1 MFKPLKEKFLD
12 PTTDKIRAGQK
23 YRNTKN
29 TAKRGFFQNG
39 PKSEAKFTFLT
50 KFLFQNYMAGLSSII
65 PDHARARD
73 RDLLYQDLPRNL
85 QTYMRT
91 MMIVTSNNCDDDY
104 DCVKMLIIMICVI
117 NIMSVPTR
125 P

>member
-1 MFKPLKEKFLD
+1 MD

-29 TAKRGFFQNG
+29 TAKGGFFQNG
-39 PKSEAKFTFLT
+39 TKSEAKFTFLT
-50 KFLFQNYMAGLSSII
+50 KFLFQNYKAGLSSII

-91 MMIVTSNNCDDDY
+91 MMIVTSNNCHED
-104 DCVKMLIIMICVI
+104 LIII
-117 NIMSVPTR
+117 
-125 P
+125 

>member
-12 PTTDKIRAGQK
+12 PTTDKIRAGGQK

-29 TAKRGFFQNG
+29 TAKGGFFQNG

-50 KFLFQNYMAGLSSII
+50 KFLFQNCMAGLSSII

-73 RDLLYQDLPRNL
+73 RDLLHQDLPRNL
-85 QTYMRT
+85 QTYE
-91 MMIVTSNNCDDDY
+91 DDD
-104 DCVKMLIIMICVI
+104 DCDIQ
-117 NIMSVPTR
+117 
-125 P
+125 

>member
-73 RDLLYQDLPRNL
+73 RDLLHQDLPRNL
-85 QTYMRT
+85 QTY
-91 MMIVTSNNCDDDY
+91 NGDDD
-104 DCVKMLIIMICVI
+104 DCDIQ
-117 NIMSVPTR
+117 
-125 P
+125 